1 MQIFFFYIII
11 QYIFC
16 ILFLKME
23 YIIYNNE
30 IRNSPLNMSNRAFL
44 PYGYAQ
50 KKNTGAM
57 CCVVILLIIIVIII
71 LLYLFFGGNINN
83 SGNQYYLKNGFKAS
97 PEAQKDYQTISN
109 ILKEDPN
116 PSYSKV
122 KLAVGENMD
131 IAKYSN
137 IIGKKNLT
145 ADDFDNY

>member
-1 MQIFFFYIII
+1 
-11 QYIFC
+11 
-16 ILFLKME
+16 ME
-23 YIIYNNE
+23 YASPSENFDIPENYIR
-30 IRNSPLNMSNRAFL
+30 IRNATFSPLNRSYHHL
-44 PYGYAQ
+44 PYGYTQ
-50 KKNTGAM
+50 QKNTGVI
-57 CCVVILLIIIVIII
+57 CCVVILLIIFLIII
-71 LLYLFFGGNINN
+71 LIYLFYGGNINN
-83 SGNQYYLKNGFKAS
+83 TNQYYLKNGFKAS

-109 ILKEDPN
+109 LLKEDPS

>member
-1 MQIFFFYIII
+1 MDYA
-11 QYIFC
+11 
-16 ILFLKME
+16 
-23 YIIYNNE
+23 IYNNGFTQSNDMPE
-30 IRNSPLNMSNRAFL
+30 NYIRIRNATFSPLNRSSHCL
-44 PYGYAQ
+44 PYGYTQ
-50 KKNTGAM
+50 KKNMGAI
-57 CCVVILLIIIVIII
+57 CVVVIILIIIVIII
-71 LLYLFFGGNINN
+71 LLYLFFGKNTNN
-83 SGNQYYLKNGFKAS
+83 GQYYLKNRFKAS

-122 KLAVGENMD
+122 KLAVGKNMD

>member
-1 MQIFFFYIII
+1 
-11 QYIFC
+11 
-16 ILFLKME
+16 ME

-30 IRNSPLNMSNRAFL
+30 TPENYMKIRKASLNMNHPL
-44 PYGYAQ
+44 MPYAQ

-71 LLYLFFGGNINN
+71 LLYLFYGKNMNN
-83 SGNQYYLKNGFKAS
+83 NQYYLKNGFKAS

>member
-1 MQIFFFYIII
+1 M
-11 QYIFC
+11 
-16 ILFLKME
+16 
-23 YIIYNNE
+23 
-30 IRNSPLNMSNRAFL
+30 L
-44 PYGYAQ
+44 PYTQ

-71 LLYLFFGGNINN
+71 LLYLFYGKNMNN
-83 SGNQYYLKNGFKAS
+83 NQYYLKNGFKAS

-109 ILKEDPN
+109 LLKEDPN

-137 IIGKKNLT
+137 IIGKKKLT